1 MPTPNEPLPPRSVE
15 RAIQARREALR
26 AVKRTLMLIALF
38 AAAYFCGLLAK
49 ERKKN
54 ARLEEEN
61 RSPDVEPANEK

>member
-1 MPTPNEPLPPRSVE
+1 MPTPKEPFPPGSVE

-38 AAAYFCGLLAK
+38 AAAYFCGLVAK

-54 ARLEEEN
+54 ATLEEEAQTGADD
-61 RSPDVEPANEK
+61 SATEK